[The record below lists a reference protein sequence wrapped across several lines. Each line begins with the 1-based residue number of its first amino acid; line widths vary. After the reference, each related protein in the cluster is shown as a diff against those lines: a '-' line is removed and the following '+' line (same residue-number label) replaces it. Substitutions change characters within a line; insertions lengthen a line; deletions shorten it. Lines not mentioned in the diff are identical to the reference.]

1 MLFCYENMTNGMV
14 CGRETVILVVARV
27 FCVFVCMW
35 PVLPR
40 GYGGSMKNKRYANCL
55 LCASPSLIYML
66 CPAIP

>member
-40 GYGGSMKNKRYANCL
+40 GYGGVDEKQA
-55 LCASPSLIYML
+55 LCKLFVVCVP
-66 CPAIP
+66 